1 MSVAGF
7 SIRPVRDEDSARI
20 LAILAECYA
29 EYPGCLLEMSEVPEL
44 VQPATSFAKMRGAF
58 WVAEENGVVVG
69 FVALAPDHDDP
80 ELGELKKLY
89 TARSARGRG
98 LGRTLVEL
106 VLREAKARTMRRVH
120 LWSDTRFET
129 AHRVYERCGFVRLA
143 GTRDLHDVS
152 ASHEWHYERR
162 V

>member
-1 MSVAGF
+1 MAAF
-7 SIRPVRDEDSARI
+7 PIRPVRDDDSARI

-29 EYPGCLLEMSEVPEL
+29 EYPGCLLDLSEVPEL
-44 VQPATSFAKMRGAF
+44 LRPATSFAEVDGSF
-58 WVAEENGVVVG
+58 WVAEDDGLVVG
-69 FVALAPDHDDP
+69 FVALVPGHDDAT
-80 ELGELKKLY
+80 LGELKKLY
-89 TARSARGRG
+89 TARRARGRG
-98 LGRTLVEL
+98 LGRTLIEL
-106 VLREAKARTMRRVH
+106 VLREAKRRGLSRVH

-143 GTRDLHDVS
+143 GTRDLGDVS